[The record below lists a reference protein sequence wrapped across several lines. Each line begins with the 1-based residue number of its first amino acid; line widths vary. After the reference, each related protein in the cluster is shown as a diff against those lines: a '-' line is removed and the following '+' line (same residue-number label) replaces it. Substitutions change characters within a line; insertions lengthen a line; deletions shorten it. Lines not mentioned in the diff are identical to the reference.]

1 MAAHSLFSHV
11 RGVLAGLVILNNING
26 RSHYILSY
34 TSQSIRIGFESNA
47 LLFVCTK

>member
-1 MAAHSLFSHV
+1 MAACSLFPSV

-34 TSQSIRIGFESNA
+34 TSQSIRIGFESIT
-47 LLFVCTK
+47 LLFVCIK